1 MRIYIVSG
9 GPGTGKTSLIKEL
22 KNRGYNVL
30 FETARHLAESDE
42 RFVGKSIKKINM
54 YDFQHS
60 IFKFQKEQFKNL
72 KYKRERP
79 IFSDRGL
86 GDTLAFMELNNI
98 YIPEKYLTFS
108 KRFNHLPVFMLEP
121 LGFYEKDE
129 LRQES
134 ENEQKEI
141 HKQIIKVYED
151 LGHVILPVSIMPIK
165 ERADFIIENIQN
177 I

>member
-1 MRIYIVSG
+1 MKIYVVSG
-9 GPGTGKTSLIKEL
+9 GPGTGKTSVIKEL
-22 KNRGYNVL
+22 KNRGYAVL
-30 FETARHLAESDE
+30 FETARYLAESDK
-42 RFVGKSIKKINM
+42 RFVEKSIKEINM

-72 KYKRERP
+72 RYGGEGP

-86 GDTLAFMELNNI
+86 GDTLAFMKVNNI
-98 YIPEKYLTFS
+98 GIPEEYLTFS
-108 KRFNHLPVFMLEP
+108 KKFNHLPVFMLEP

-134 ENEQKEI
+134 EDEQKEI
-141 HKQIIKVYED
+141 HKQIIKAYEN
-151 LGHVILPVSIMPIK
+151 LGHAILPVSIMPVR